1 MDMTTVPFREADFMP
16 VDLAIDRAADGSIR
30 LRSRLDLH
38 IPDANIPRAIRA
50 RARRHPDRLALAWR
64 GADGAWEKRSFGAL
78 ADDIAAAA
86 GWLSA
91 HVPAGGTLLIMGV
104 NSHATAVLTYAAFTA
119 GVRVSLVGISYGLA
133 GGNLARL
140 RHVFAKVGP
149 VMAYVDPH
157 PALAGAIDAVAPAG
171 MPVISTAPLGLDRPV
186 IGFDA
191 LLATPAA
198 ADLDQAIGALDVT
211 APACLM
217 LTSGS
222 TGLPKVVP
230 LSLTNLAASTAQG
243 MATAGGA
250 LGPDGDIVDW
260 LPWHHAAGASVLR
273 IALLEGYSLWVDNGK
288 PMPGLFGETVRNL
301 REVSV
306 GYYNNVPAGYALLA
320 DALEQDPV
328 LRRTF
333 YSRMRMMLYGG
344 AGLAQHVYD
353 RLQRM
358 AIEETGHRVHITSGY
373 GMTESTTGC
382 LVTHFPT
389 DKVGIG
395 LPAPGVEVKLVPYD
409 GRYELRL
416 RGPNVMAAYLDDPD
430 RTAAAFDEDGFY
442 RSGDL
447 AHFHDEARP
456 EAGLAFAGRLA
467 EEFKLDNGTWVQGGH
482 LRDLLLGH
490 LAPLVLDLVFTDDN
504 RPWLGL
510 LFWPRPGAPA
520 DVLDQVAGRL
530 RDFNRDQAGRSA
542 TVARVAML
550 TTPPNPDWHE
560 LSDKGTIN
568 RRAVIDHRADI
579 VADLYSA
586 NPGPAVRVL

>member
-1 MDMTTVPFREADFMP
+1 MDMASVPFRPADFMA
-16 VDLAIDRAADGSIR
+16 VDLDLDRDVDGSIK
-30 LRSRLDLH
+30 LRSRLPLS

-50 RARRHPDRLALAWR
+50 RAARHPDRLALAWR
-64 GADGAWEKRSFGAL
+64 GADGAWEKRDFATL
-78 ADDIAAAA
+78 IAEIAAAA
-86 GWLSA
+86 SWLSA
-91 HVPAGGTLLIMGV
+91 HVPAGGTLLMMGT
-104 NSHATAVLTYAAFTA
+104 NTHAAAVLTYAAFTA
-119 GVRVSLVGISYGLA
+119 GVTLCPVGIAYGLA
-133 GGNLARL
+133 GGNHARL
-140 RHVFAKVGP
+140 RHVFAKTGP
-149 VMAYVDPH
+149 CLIYVDPH
-157 PALAGAIDAVAPAG
+157 PALVAAIDAVAPADV
-171 MPVISTAPLGLDRPV
+171 PVISTRPLALSRPV
-186 IGFDA
+186 IAFTD
-191 LLATPAA
+191 LLAEPARP
-198 ADLDQAIGALDVT
+198 DLDGAIDALDVT

-250 LGPDGDIVDW
+250 LGPDGEIVDW

-273 IALLEGYSLWVDNGK
+273 IALLQGYSLYVDNGK
-288 PMPGLFGETVRNL
+288 PMPGMFEETVRNL

-320 DALEQDPV
+320 DALEQDPL

-333 YSRMRMMLYGG
+333 FARMRMMLYGG

-358 AIEETGHRVHITSGY
+358 AIAETGHRVHITSGY

-409 GRYELRL
+409 GRYEVRL
-416 RGPNVMAAYLDDPD
+416 RGPNVMGGYLDEPE
-430 RTAAAFDEDGFY
+430 RTAAAFDEEGYY
-442 RSGDL
+442 RTGDL
-447 AHFHDEARP
+447 ARFHDDERP
-456 EAGLAFAGRLA
+456 EHGLAFAGRMA

-482 LRDLLLGH
+482 LRDQLLGA
-490 LAPLVLDLVFTDDN
+490 LAPLVLDIVLTDDN

-520 DVLDQVAGRL
+520 DVLDQVATRL
-530 RDFNRDQAGRSA
+530 REFNA
-542 TVARVAML
+542 ARTGTAAIIQRAALL

-568 RRAVIDHRADI
+568 RRAVIDHRTEI
-579 VADLYSA
+579 VDALYGDGA
-586 NPGPAVRVL
+586 HPAVRVV

>member
-1 MDMTTVPFREADFMP
+1 MDVRSYPFRAAEFMP
-16 VDLAIDRAADGSIR
+16 VDLSVERELDGTIR
-30 LRSRLDLH
+30 LRSRLSLH

-50 RARRHPDRLALAWR
+50 RAARHPERLALAWR
-64 GADGAWEKRSFGAL
+64 GAEGDWVRRDFATLIGE
-78 ADDIAAAA
+78 IAAAA
-86 GWLSA
+86 SWLSA
-91 HVPAGGTLLIMGV
+91 HVPAGGTLLTMGV
-104 NSHATAVLTYAAFTA
+104 NTHAMAVITYAAFTA
-119 GVRVSLVGISYGLA
+119 GVRLCTVGAAYGLA

-140 RHVFAKVGP
+140 RHVFAKTGP
-149 VMAYVDPH
+149 CLAYVDPH
-157 PALAGAIDAVAPAG
+157 PALVAAMDGVAPAG
-171 MPVISTAPLGLDRPV
+171 VPVISTTPLTLSRPC

-191 LLATPAA
+191 LLSHPVAP
-198 ADLDQAIGALDVT
+198 DLDDRIAALDVT

-250 LGPDGDIVDW
+250 LGPDGEIVDW

-273 IALLEGYSLWVDNGK
+273 IALLEGYSLYIDNGK
-288 PMPGLFGETVRNL
+288 PMPGLFAETVRNL
-301 REVSV
+301 RDVSV

-344 AGLAQHVYD
+344 AGLAQPVYD

-409 GRYELRL
+409 GRYEVRL
-416 RGPNVMAAYLDDPD
+416 RGPNVMAGYLDDAE
-430 RTAAAFDEDGFY
+430 RTAAAFDEEGYY
-442 RSGDL
+442 RTGDL
-447 AHFHDEARP
+447 ANFHEEERP
-456 EAGLAFAGRLA
+456 ELGLAFSGRLA

-482 LRDLLLGH
+482 LREKLMVA
-490 LAPLVLDLVFTDDN
+490 LAPLVLDIVLTDDN

-510 LFWPRPGAPA
+510 LYWPRPGAPA
-520 DVLDQVAGRL
+520 DVQAQVADRL
-530 RDFNRDQAGRSA
+530 RAFNAAQTGAASIIRR
-542 TVARVAML
+542 TVML
-550 TTPPNPDWHE
+550 TIPPNPDWHE

-568 RRAVIDHRADI
+568 RRAVIDHRADS
-579 VADLYSA
+579 VDALYA
-586 NPGPAVRVL
+586 ATPGPGVQVI